1 MGDLEVL
8 NAFLYS
14 VKYFL
19 FKEYIELKYIE
30 IREVLGENVD
40 NHHILFGNDY
50 FTIHLL
56 VLVGLQNLHLFL
68 FSSSCLL
75 GRCILADFL
84 PVES

>member
-8 NAFLYS
+8 NEFLYS

-40 NHHILFGNDY
+40 NHHILFGISEY
-50 FTIHLL
+50 T
-56 VLVGLQNLHLFL
+56 
-68 FSSSCLL
+68 C
-75 GRCILADFL
+75 
-84 PVES
+84 